1 MARKAVI
8 ISIVVSFLMKITK
21 ASSTT
26 TGNFSQEFD
35 ITWGDGRGKI
45 LDNGQLLTLSLD
57 KTSGSGFQSKNQ
69 SLFGNIDMQMKLVPG
84 NSAGTVTSF
93 YVYSFFL
100 SLIYRLLL
108 FWIKWWGEVCE
119 ILIKLV
125 CLQLSSLGST
135 HDEIDF
141 EFLGNLS
148 GDPYILHTNV
158 FVQGTGNREQQ
169 FYLWFD
175 PTMDF
180 HTYSILWNPEN
191 IMYDFFIS
199 TLNILWFACDT
210 HVRHKTLL
218 GIQIGIGNNKKLMA
232 KLNGVFFV
240 QIFIHNI
247 SLFNYLILWSFYF
260 SYLYSMQMVCWWNSH
275 KTIQEFGNVQ
285 YYFP

>member
-108 FWIKWWGEVCE
+108 F
-119 ILIKLV
+119 
-125 CLQLSSLGST
+125 
-135 HDEIDF
+135 
-141 EFLGNLS
+141 
-148 GDPYILHTNV
+148 
-158 FVQGTGNREQQ
+158 
-169 FYLWFD
+169 
-175 PTMDF
+175 
-180 HTYSILWNPEN
+180 
-191 IMYDFFIS
+191 
-199 TLNILWFACDT
+199 
-210 HVRHKTLL
+210 
-218 GIQIGIGNNKKLMA
+218 
-232 KLNGVFFV
+232 
-240 QIFIHNI
+240 
-247 SLFNYLILWSFYF
+247 
-260 SYLYSMQMVCWWNSH
+260 
-275 KTIQEFGNVQ
+275 
-285 YYFP
+285 